1 MAILILL
8 IGVIWV
14 VTRSVQ
20 EGAARTQCIQ
30 NLRQIAIA
38 TYQYR
43 IDYQGIYESPF
54 SLRDYLPK
62 GSMTEK
68 ILTCPRDRLF
78 VPIQRAAT
86 SYTWS
91 ATEIASD
98 SPQQMLREHSNTV
111 LFSCIH
117 HFGLPLLRRGDW
129 AGYDYQAS
137 PSWPFEIV
145 LRLNGSVETIQSCR
159 VRQVQRQEQIEGRSM
174 TVFSPIYPGEEGY
187 EQATERY
194 EMYHWCR

>member
-68 ILTCPRDRLF
+68 ILTCPRDRL
-78 VPIQRAAT
+78 IRAYPT
-86 SYTWS
+86 GC
-91 ATEIASD
+91 
-98 SPQQMLREHSNTV
+98 H
-111 LFSCIH
+111 
-117 HFGLPLLRRGDW
+117 LLYLVCHRNR
-129 AGYDYQAS
+129 
-137 PSWPFEIV
+137 F
-145 LRLNGSVETIQSCR
+145 
-159 VRQVQRQEQIEGRSM
+159 
-174 TVFSPIYPGEEGY
+174 
-187 EQATERY
+187 
-194 EMYHWCR
+194 